1 VYSGCSSSGARRQA
15 YALEV
20 EADRRHV
27 MNVNQNTVVDY
38 VAVTT
43 PDDDEPHPAK
53 RPETRAYV
61 RLIVLLVVPTLLILL
76 FALLAQTAN
85 GA

>member
-1 VYSGCSSSGARRQA
+1 MQLEGAQRRA

-20 EADRRHV
+20 ESDRRHV
-27 MNVNQNTVVDY
+27 MNVNQNTVVDH

-43 PDDDEPHPAK
+43 PDDDEPHSAK

-76 FALLAQTAN
+76 FALLAQTAH